1 MVIRANKAV
10 TIDPVA
16 VPGVDV
22 VFQSREGS
30 DAAVHDPRTLKL
42 IGALHRRFWNRR
54 HAMLQ
59 GRPQMVTDA
68 SVIEASK
75 ERRPTADPTLLA
87 DFTEN
92 NAGSWDERLNELN
105 RLIESV
111 QALDAGLVKIRGWAE
126 IEPGVLVDGRAVPG
140 CVFDLAVS
148 LSSSAS
154 EFREGREPFVFTVPE
169 PADST
174 EDRLWF
180 DLIALAEDRLGV
192 ERGAV
197 KIRLEQS
204 STAEWFAD
212 AAVA

>member
-1 MVIRANKAV
+1 MVVGSNKAL
-10 TIDPVA
+10 TIDRVA

-22 VFQSREGS
+22 VFQSREAS

-54 HAMLQ
+54 HEMLQ
-59 GRPQMVTDA
+59 RRTQVVSDA
-68 SVIEASK
+68 LAIGASK
-75 ERRPTADPTLLA
+75 DQRPTADATLFA
-87 DFTEN
+87 DFTEKN
-92 NAGSWDERLNELN
+92 VGSWDERVNELN

-111 QALDAGLVKIRGWAE
+111 QSLDAGLVKIRGWAD

-148 LSSSAS
+148 LSSSAV

-197 KIRLEQS
+197 KICVEPG